1 MGPGI
6 FLIAIMG
13 CGDAAGPCK
22 TVKLLDDPYPTRAEC
37 LAASADALARNGDA
51 PYPTIVAQCMPAR
64 QASAFR
70 LGADEVLKPA
80 APAATFPPRRIASR
94 N

>member
-6 FLIAIMG
+6 FLIAILG

-22 TVKLLDDPYPTRAEC
+22 TIKLLDDSYSTRAEC
-37 LAASADALARNGDA
+37 LAASGDALARNSDA
-51 PYPTIVAQCMPAR
+51 PYPTIVAQCLPAR
-64 QASAFR
+64 GAASFR
-70 LGADEVLKPA
+70 LGGDEVLKPA
-80 APAATFPPRRIASR
+80 APATIFPPRRIASR